1 MFTKPSFQPL
11 WTSNGNFGVERG
23 NNFYFSLLFSTFTFI
38 RYSAKFQDFW
48 YKNVLW
54 RTNISRDIKFIH
66 ELFSFGMFYRDYLW
80 IVLVINNQVLDP
92 EGYQLYPPTRQSR
105 SSLSTI
111 VCLQW
116 MKERTFFSRKSQL
129 SCFSAHLSVFF
140 LRSQQRTAS
149 SWKMPL
155 WAIII
160 NKQLFSIL
168 YRWPAIRGKQRIF
181 KFLRTVK
188 QCLRTVKNL
197 WSSRRLV
204 WRLSFSRNSLSVQI
218 NDNKTEVGVTWGSYN
233 YIPEWK
239 QTLPHIN

>member
-1 MFTKPSFQPL
+1 
-11 WTSNGNFGVERG
+11 
-23 NNFYFSLLFSTFTFI
+23 
-38 RYSAKFQDFW
+38 
-48 YKNVLW
+48 
-54 RTNISRDIKFIH
+54 
-66 ELFSFGMFYRDYLW
+66 MFYRDYLW

-149 SWKMPL
+149 SWKIPL

-160 NKQLFSIL
+160 NKQLLSIS
-168 YRWPAIRGKQRIF
+168 YRWPAIRKKTNNFHIPSNCQ
-181 KFLRTVK
+181 TVHA
-188 QCLRTVKNL
+188 Q